1 MECRGGSELDELR
14 AELEVTN
21 CDLKINNII
30 MAKRTG
36 KKSILPDEA
45 IINKIYLIREQKV
58 MLDKDLAEMYGIEV
72 RVLNQSVKRNIDRF
86 PKDFMFTLTQKEFQ
100 HLRSQFVT
108 SSWGGIRY
116 LPTAFTE
123 QGVDMLSGVLNS
135 PVAVQVHIQ
144 IIRIFTKM
152 KEMLLTNKDILLKL
166 EKMEKDVK
174 ENKEDI
180 AMIFEALKQLLN
192 PAQPKRRMIGF
203 NRKDDE

>member
-1 MECRGGSELDELR
+1 
-14 AELEVTN
+14 
-21 CDLKINNII
+21 
-30 MAKRTG
+30 MAKKAS
-36 KKSILPDEA
+36 KKSILPDEI
-45 IINKIYLIREQKV
+45 IINKIYLIRGQKV
-58 MLDKDLAEMYGIEV
+58 MLDKDLAEMYGIDTK
-72 RVLNQSVKRNIDRF
+72 VLKQAVKRNMARF
-86 PKDFMFTLTQKEFQ
+86 PKDFIFTLTQKEFQ
-100 HLRSQFVT
+100 HLRSQIVT

-123 QGVDMLSGVLNS
+123 QGVAMLSGVLNS

-192 PAQPKRRMIGF
+192 PQQPKRRMIGF